1 MKNRN
6 EKKNIKK
13 YRRMIHRLTLS
24 FLTTVILVLM
34 FFWGFSAVL
43 RKLGVNLFEKAHP
56 AFFTFVLYALCYVL
70 ALAVSYAAVWKVF
83 KPLQRLSSAS
93 KKIAEGDYSVH
104 LDYDGKVTEIAET
117 VDSFNYMAQE
127 LNSVEMIRND
137 FIANVS
143 HEFKT
148 PLSALNGYLM
158 LLQDSTLTEN
168 ERSQYISKAFFSIEK
183 LNDLTDNILRLSK
196 LENQTVM
203 AAPEEYRLDEQ
214 LREAIV
220 MLEPKWSSK
229 KIGFDLNLPEK
240 MYTGQRSLLFQV
252 WLNILSNAIKFS
264 DEGKTVTVYIEE
276 SEHHFKVYF
285 SDEGIGMTEEQQ
297 RHIFDKF
304 YQADTSRQSQ
314 GNGLGLALCKE
325 IIDRCGGHI
334 YVTSK
339 PDEGTVF
346 LVSLKKQSVLQ

>member
-1 MKNRN
+1 MTDKI
-6 EKKNIKK
+6 EKKK

-24 FLTTVILVLM
+24 FLTTTLLVIM
-34 FFWGFSAVL
+34 FFWGLSSIV
-43 RKLGVNLFEKAHP
+43 RKIGFDVFDKAHP
-56 AFFTFVLYALCYVL
+56 AFFSFGLYTLCYVL
-70 ALAVSYAAVWKVF
+70 ALAVSYFAVWKVF
-83 KPLQRLSSAS
+83 KPLSRLSSAS
-93 KKIAEGDYSVH
+93 KKIAEGDYSVR
-104 LDYDGKVTEIAET
+104 LEYDGKVAELAET
-117 VDSFNYMAQE
+117 VENFNYMARE

-158 LLQDSTLTEN
+158 LMQDDSISDA
-168 ERSQYISKAFFSIEK
+168 ERRQYISKAFFSIEK

-203 AAPEEYRLDEQ
+203 DAPVEYRLDEQ

-229 KIGFDLNLPEK
+229 NIGFELDLPEK
-240 MYTGQRSLLFQV
+240 TYTGQRSLLFQV
-252 WLNILSNAIKFS
+252 WINILSNAIKFS
-264 DEGKTVTVYIEE
+264 DNGQTVTVNIEE
-276 SEHHFKVYF
+276 SEHHFKVYV

-304 YQADTSRQSQ
+304 YQADTSRQAH

-325 IIDRCGGHI
+325 IIAKCGGHI

-339 PDEGTVF
+339 LDEGTVF
-346 LVSLKKQSVLQ
+346 LVSLRKEFNYGHL

>member
-34 FFWGFSAVL
+34 FFRGFSAVL

-137 FIANVS
+137 SDSLEYS
-143 HEFKT
+143 H
-148 PLSALNGYLM
+148 
-158 LLQDSTLTEN
+158 
-168 ERSQYISKAFFSIEK
+168 
-183 LNDLTDNILRLSK
+183 
-196 LENQTVM
+196 
-203 AAPEEYRLDEQ
+203 
-214 LREAIV
+214 
-220 MLEPKWSSK
+220 
-229 KIGFDLNLPEK
+229 
-240 MYTGQRSLLFQV
+240 
-252 WLNILSNAIKFS
+252 
-264 DEGKTVTVYIEE
+264 
-276 SEHHFKVYF
+276 
-285 SDEGIGMTEEQQ
+285 
-297 RHIFDKF
+297 
-304 YQADTSRQSQ
+304 
-314 GNGLGLALCKE
+314 
-325 IIDRCGGHI
+325 
-334 YVTSK
+334 
-339 PDEGTVF
+339 
-346 LVSLKKQSVLQ
+346 